1 MKKLANE
8 AQTPVTEKTDLK
20 AQLAEVA
27 ERIRTMREIIGLSE
41 EEMAQRTGV
50 TLEEYRG
57 FESGEHD
64 FSFTFIFKC
73 AERFG
78 IDPTDLIKGTSPR
91 LSTYT
96 VTRRGE
102 GLPITRRQGFKYLNL
117 APLFKGKTAEPF
129 FVTMPYNEAEQ
140 KVAIKLSTHQ
150 GQEMDIVIKGKM
162 RVQIGSHIEELGE
175 GDSIYYNS
183 GTPHGMIAVGGEE
196 CTLYAVVMRPQK
208 EKKPEKDT
216 FEALIKAKQDRAD
229 RETVASPFVH
239 TELDENGILKSIDFM
254 NEEKFNFAFDI
265 VDKMAEKEP
274 DKLAMLWVSKH
285 HEEKRFTFKDMKRMS
300 NKTANYFK
308 SLGIKRGDRVMLI
321 LKRHYQFWF
330 AILALHKLGAVVI
343 PATNLL
349 MEHDLDY
356 RFKAAGVRALV
367 CTPDG
372 QVADEALRAAKN
384 CGTVEFLM
392 MANGARE
399 GWLDF
404 DAEVEKQSD
413 VFERTEDTACG
424 SDPMLMFFTSGTTG
438 YPKIASHSYKYV
450 LGHFI
455 TAKYWHNVNPE
466 GLHFTISDTG
476 WGKALWGKL
485 YGQWMCEAPIFT
497 YDFDKFDAHDILP
510 MFKQYNITTFCA
522 PPTMYRFFI
531 KEDLSKYDLS
541 SIEYSTTAGEALN
554 PEVYEQW
561 KRATGLSIYEGFGQT
576 ETTLSIYNPVGSV
589 PKSGSMGIPS
599 PLYDVDLILPDGTP
613 APVGETGEIVI
624 RTDKHTPCGLFMGYY
639 RDEEKTRE
647 AWSGGVYHTGDTA
660 WRDEDGYFFYVG
672 RTDDVI
678 KSSGYR
684 IGPFEV
690 ESALMTHP
698 AVVECAITGVP
709 DEIRGQVVKATIVLA
724 KDYKDKAG
732 DALIK
737 ELQNHVKRVTAPYK
751 YPRVVEFVD
760 ELPKTISGKIRR
772 VEIRDKDNK

>member
-1 MKKLANE
+1 
-8 AQTPVTEKTDLK
+8 
-20 AQLAEVA
+20 
-27 ERIRTMREIIGLSE
+27 
-41 EEMAQRTGV
+41 
-50 TLEEYRG
+50 
-57 FESGEHD
+57 
-64 FSFTFIFKC
+64 
-73 AERFG
+73 
-78 IDPTDLIKGTSPR
+78 
-91 LSTYT
+91 
-96 VTRRGE
+96 
-102 GLPITRRQGFKYLNL
+102 
-117 APLFKGKTAEPF
+117 
-129 FVTMPYNEAEQ
+129 
-140 KVAIKLSTHQ
+140 
-150 GQEMDIVIKGKM
+150 
-162 RVQIGSHIEELGE
+162 
-175 GDSIYYNS
+175 
-183 GTPHGMIAVGGEE
+183 MIAVGGEE

-216 FEALIKAKQDRAD
+216 FEALIKAKRDRAD
-229 RETVASPFVH
+229 RETVASSFVH

-285 HEEKRFTFKDMKRMS
+285 HEEKRFTFNDMKRMS

-384 CGTVEFLM
+384 CDTVEFLM

-413 VFERTEDTACG
+413 VYVREADAPCG
-424 SDPMLMFFTSGTTG
+424 EDPMLMFFTSGTTG
-438 YPKIASHSYKYV
+438 YPKIAMHSYKYA
-450 LGHFI
+450 LGHFV
-455 TAKYWHNVNPE
+455 TAKYWHWVQPD
-466 GLHFTISDTG
+466 GLHFTISETG

-660 WRDEDGYFFYVG
+660 WVDEDGCLWYVG
-672 RTDDVI
+672 RNDDVI

-684 IGPFEV
+684 IGPFEI
-690 ESALMTHP
+690 ESVLLEHE
-698 AVVECAITGVP
+698 AVRECAVTGVP
-709 DEIRGQVVKATIVLA
+709 DPVRGKAVKATVVLA
-724 KDYKDKAG
+724 EG
-732 DALIK
+732 FEGSEVLVR
-737 ELQNHVKRVTAPYK
+737 ELQQWVKQRTAPYK
-751 YPRVVEFVD
+751 YPRIVEFVD
-760 ELPKTISGKIRR
+760 ALPKTVNGKIRR
-772 VEIRDKDNK
+772 AAIREADESQEGTPKTKVPEGLV

>member
-50 TLEEYRG
+50 TLEEYRS

-229 RETVASPFVH
+229 HETVASPFVH

-274 DKLAMLWVSKH
+274 DKFAMLWVSKH
-285 HEEKRFTFKDMKRMS
+285 HEEKRFTFNDMKRMS

-384 CGTVEFLM
+384 CDTVEFLM

-438 YPKIASHSYKYV
+438 YPKIAEHNYKYA
-450 LGHFI
+450 LGHYI

-554 PEVYEQW
+554 PEVYEV
-561 KRATGLSIYEGFGQT
+561 A
-576 ETTLSIYNPVGSV
+576 
-589 PKSGSMGIPS
+589 
-599 PLYDVDLILPDGTP
+599 LILPDGTP

-684 IGPFEV
+684 IGPFEI
-690 ESALMTHP
+690 ESVIMELP
-698 AVVECAITGVP
+698 YVLECAVTSAP
-709 DEIRGQVVKATIVLA
+709 DPIRGQVVKASIVLT
-724 KDYKDKAG
+724 KG
-732 DALIK
+732 TQGTEALKK
-737 ELQNHVKRVTAPYK
+737 EIQTYVKTNTAPYK
-751 YPRVVEFVD
+751 YPRIVEFRD

-772 VEIRDKDNK
+772 VELKG